1 MLFPP
6 QQIAAARNNIG
17 EAVASAQRIA
27 QARGMQ
33 PQGPQGYQPGQL
45 PPQGMPQGL
54 PQQSQGQMQG
64 RPGMMGQPGMLMP
77 QQAQM
82 MPQQAQMTP
91 QQGQP
96 DMSSIPP
103 AILAALQQ
111 AQMMQQ
117 ANRAPGMPMQAGG
130 PNPALAA
137 QDARVMSGNAGQ
149 LSSMMSRYGGQA
161 QGAK

>member
-54 PQQSQGQMQG
+54 PQQPQGQMQG
-64 RPGMMGQPGMLMP
+64 RPGMMGQPGMMVP

-82 MPQQAQMTP
+82 VP

-103 AILAALQQ
+103 AVLAALQQ

-117 ANRAPGMPMQAGG
+117 ANRAPGTPMQAGG

-137 QDARVMSGNAGQ
+137 QDARMMSGNAGQ